1 MRLPPFHLAVK
12 VSDLAAARDFYTGL
26 LDCPEG
32 RSSDTWVD
40 FNFFGHQLVCHLAP
54 SRETRDDG
62 GTHRN
67 PVVMRY
73 RFRILA
79 SCWRWTDGMNSQ
91 GNSMKMAC
99 VLSSNRIHDSRGYL
113 ANRPRCF
120 CWTQAGMCWN
130 SRRSEILIPSFL
142 RHDAPE
148 AGSMG

>member
-67 PVVMRY
+67 PVDGHAVPVPHFGVVLEMDRWNELAGKLKENGV
-73 RFRILA
+73 RFIIEPYTRFQGLPGEQATMFLLDPSGNALEFKAFGDI
-79 SCWRWTDGMNSQ
+79 DSQ
-91 GNSMKMAC
+91 LFK
-99 VLSSNRIHDSRGYL
+99 I
-113 ANRPRCF
+113 
-120 CWTQAGMCWN
+120 
-130 SRRSEILIPSFL
+130 
-142 RHDAPE
+142 
-148 AGSMG
+148 